1 MCLWCSRGMLLGF
14 LVSEWGIEEN
24 PEKVATISNMGPIE
38 DIKWI
43 HWIMGCLAS
52 LSRFIS
58 CLGERV
64 LPLCKLLWKV
74 YCFKWMTEAYKA
86 LDSLKDILARAPILI
101 PLPEDGEPLLLYIA
115 ATT

>member
-1 MCLWCSRGMLLGF
+1 MLLGF

-58 CLGERV
+58 CLGECV

-74 YCFKWMTEAYKA
+74 YCLKWMTEAYKA